1 MLLGRS
7 AECRRIDALLERAR
21 GGESGVLVLRGDPG
35 IGKTALLDYAAG
47 AAGDGV
53 VLRARG
59 VESEVE
65 LAFAGLHELLRPAL
79 DALGGLPAPHGTA
92 LGGALGLA
100 PATAADSHLVGA
112 ATLELLAEV
121 APAVVLID
129 DLQWLDV
136 PSARAIV
143 FAARRLLADAVA
155 VVLAVRAGESSAADG
170 AGLEEAELAGLAPEP
185 ARELLAAHAGRPVRA
200 DTAAWLHAAAGRLPP
215 APPGRRVRAAPPA
228 WLPAATGGTPLA
240 LVELAREAPRLR
252 PTPVTLDVPVGARI
266 ERALGRRLEGLSAAA
281 RASLLV
287 AAVADAED
295 LVAVLAAGAT
305 LPGLEEAEAAGLVD
319 VSAGRVAF
327 RHPLVRSV
335 ALAAAQPAAR
345 RAAHRAYAAALGE
358 EGDRR
363 AWHAAAGAVEP
374 DEAVAA
380 ALAAAG
386 ARAVGRSG
394 HGAAAAAFE
403 QAARL
408 SPDPAPRA
416 ERLRAAAEASWLAG
430 DPDRA
435 LALLDEAAPMTA
447 DAAVAHLRG
456 RILTRHGP
464 VPEAVRVLREA
475 GDGIAAD
482 DPARASE
489 MLAEAAY
496 AAGFASANRPSIAIA
511 RRAVALAP
519 AGDARARCISAAA
532 LGATLVL
539 AGDPSA
545 ADWLREA
552 ARLIDEA
559 PELRDD
565 VSMAAWL
572 AVPAV
577 FLRGRETDY
586 GP

>member
-65 LAFAGLHELLRPAL
+65 LAFAGLHEVRRASAGLHERLRRAL

-155 VVLAVRAGESSAADG
+155 VVLAWRAGESSAADG
-170 AGLEEAELAGLAPEP
+170 AGLEEAELAGVAPEP

-200 DTAAWLHAAAGRLPP
+200 DTAAWLHAA
-215 APPGRRVRAAPPA
+215 
-228 WLPAATGGTPLA
+228 TGGNPLA

-252 PTPVTLDVPVGARI
+252 PTPVGLDVPVGARI
-266 ERALGRRLEGLSAAA
+266 ERALGRRLDGLSDAA
-281 RASLLV
+281 RASLLF

-319 VSAGRVAF
+319 VTAGRVAF

-335 ALAAAQPAAR
+335 ALAAAEPAAR
-345 RAAHRAYAAALGE
+345 RAAHRAYAAALG
-358 EGDRR
+358 
-363 AWHAAAGAVEP
+363 P
-374 DEAVAA
+374 
-380 ALAAAG
+380 
-386 ARAVGRSG
+386 
-394 HGAAAAAFE
+394 
-403 QAARL
+403 
-408 SPDPAPRA
+408 
-416 ERLRAAAEASWLAG
+416 
-430 DPDRA
+430 
-435 LALLDEAAPMTA
+435 
-447 DAAVAHLRG
+447 
-456 RILTRHGP
+456 
-464 VPEAVRVLREA
+464 
-475 GDGIAAD
+475 
-482 DPARASE
+482 
-489 MLAEAAY
+489 
-496 AAGFASANRPSIAIA
+496 
-511 RRAVALAP
+511 
-519 AGDARARCISAAA
+519 
-532 LGATLVL
+532 
-539 AGDPSA
+539 
-545 ADWLREA
+545 
-552 ARLIDEA
+552 
-559 PELRDD
+559 
-565 VSMAAWL
+565 
-572 AVPAV
+572 
-577 FLRGRETDY
+577 
-586 GP
+586 

>member
-136 PSARAIV
+136 PPARAFV
-143 FAARRLLADAVA
+143 SAPRRLLADAVA

-200 DTAAWLHAAAGRLPP
+200 DTAAWLHAA
-215 APPGRRVRAAPPA
+215 
-228 WLPAATGGTPLA
+228 TGGNPLA

-281 RASLLV
+281 RARRGLRGGGGGGG
-287 AAVADAED
+287 
-295 LVAVLAAGAT
+295 GARG
-305 LPGLEEAEAAGLVD
+305 P
-319 VSAGRVAF
+319 
-327 RHPLVRSV
+327 
-335 ALAAAQPAAR
+335 AR
-345 RAAHRAYAAALGE
+345 R
-358 EGDRR
+358 RR
-363 AWHAAAGAVEP
+363 GRRGGP
-374 DEAVAA
+374 GR
-380 ALAAAG
+380 G
-386 ARAVGRSG
+386 ARRRGDPPGTGGGGGGGPGRG
-394 HGAAAAAFE
+394 ERRPRGV
-403 QAARL
+403 
-408 SPDPAPRA
+408 PPPPRA
-416 ERLRAAAEASWLAG
+416 LR
-430 DPDRA
+430 
-435 LALLDEAAPMTA
+435 
-447 DAAVAHLRG
+447 
-456 RILTRHGP
+456 
-464 VPEAVRVLREA
+464 
-475 GDGIAAD
+475 
-482 DPARASE
+482 
-489 MLAEAAY
+489 
-496 AAGFASANRPSIAIA
+496 RP
-511 RRAVALAP
+511 RRRP
-519 AGDARARCISAAA
+519 AG
-532 LGATLVL
+532 
-539 AGDPSA
+539 
-545 ADWLREA
+545 
-552 ARLIDEA
+552 
-559 PELRDD
+559 
-565 VSMAAWL
+565 
-572 AVPAV
+572 
-577 FLRGRETDY
+577 
-586 GP
+586 GPP